1 MNNDLFRKESLNNMS
16 SPEQLNDYIKVSN
29 PSIWLILIS
38 ICILLISFLVWC
50 FAGNIPTTIDNNAA
64 IINNQIICYL
74 DSDDA
79 SKVRPGMNV
88 STSNGLNGVVESI
101 DNIPLSSNEVSSQIK
116 SDYIFQYLC
125 KSEWNIKVTISISDN
140 NSTINNE
147 LIEISI
153 ITDTVKPISFLFN

>member
-1 MNNDLFRKESLNNMS
+1 MNNDLFRKESLNNIS

-50 FAGNIPTTIDNNAA
+50 FVGNIPTTIDANAV

-74 DSDDA
+74 DSEEA
-79 SKVRPGMNV
+79 SKVKSGMNV

-101 DNIPLSSNEVSSQIK
+101 DTIPLSSNEVANQIK
-116 SDYIFQYLC
+116 SDYIYKYLC
-125 KSEWNIKVTISISDN
+125 TSEWNIKVTISISDN

-147 LIEISI
+147 LISISI
-153 ITDTVKPISFLFN
+153 TTDTVKPISFLFN